1 MFNKNNM
8 FNISGVE
15 GEQPVLAQPSLLL
28 RFVTLREI
36 APDIVFH
43 ELYPFQNLARS
54 NCLLKHAS
62 VALLMTQRVTSYQ
75 SFITLVDKVNYFRCF
90 LELGLKQLYADVTV

>member
-15 GEQPVLAQPSLLL
+15 GEQPVLAHPSLLL
-28 RFVTLREI
+28 RFVTLRAI

-43 ELYPFQNLARS
+43 ELYPFQNLA
-54 NCLLKHAS
+54 
-62 VALLMTQRVTSYQ
+62 
-75 SFITLVDKVNYFRCF
+75 
-90 LELGLKQLYADVTV
+90 